1 MAGMDG
7 TARQVVAPRWEA
19 TANPRL
25 YRAMELFGMTRTD
38 LREHLR
44 QEVYG
49 NPCLELS
56 VGEEEV
62 FAEED
67 LGAEEGSDEDEGS
80 LEDDAMEDPEAE
92 FDWEEI
98 ILGGFDVG
106 GDRARYEPREF
117 AEPAA
122 VSVPDLHDHLEEQ
135 LALLQVD
142 GRKMLAAWEI
152 VGNIDDDGRLS
163 CSLEAVAAGLRQRLE
178 ELKAAE
184 ADAGAAADVDDGV
197 LAPYEPE
204 EIESA
209 LALVQGLDPPGI
221 GARDLRECLLL
232 QLRRLHRE
240 DTLAYRIVQERF
252 DDLMNHRW
260 TEITRALG
268 LGPKEIQAAKDEIG
282 ELDPKPGRQL
292 SSGTDHYIVP
302 DMIVEKVGDEY
313 MVFVNEAG
321 MPRLRISPYYQDI
334 VANGKFK
341 GENKKFI
348 TSRMNAAVWLVQTV
362 EQRRRTMLA
371 VARLIVERQH
381 DFFEK
386 GTQGLMPLTLRE
398 VAEEIEMS
406 ESTVSRVT
414 SKKYVQTPRGVFS
427 LKHFFS
433 RGLAA
438 DDGEVS
444 TRLVKER
451 IRSLVASEDPKRP
464 LTDQAIVG
472 LLGHEG
478 IQIARRT
485 VAKYRTQLDIP
496 VTRARR
502 RY

>member
-1 MAGMDG
+1 MAGIDG
-7 TARQVVAPRWEA
+7 TARQVAAPRWEA

-25 YRAMELFGMTRTD
+25 YRAMELLGMTRSD
-38 LREHLR
+38 LLENLR

-62 FAEED
+62 FPEED
-67 LGAEEGSDEDEGS
+67 LGAEEGADEEDGS
-80 LEDDAMEDPEAE
+80 LEDDAMDDPEAE

-98 ILGGFDVG
+98 ILGGFDAG
-106 GDRARYEPREF
+106 GTRGHYEPQDY

-122 VSVPDLHDHLEEQ
+122 VAVPDLHDHLEAQ
-135 LALLQVD
+135 LALLQVE
-142 GRKMLAAWEI
+142 GRQQLAAWEI
-152 VGNIDDDGRLS
+152 IGNIDDDGRLS
-163 CSLEAVAAGLRQRLE
+163 CSLDDVAAGLRQRLDDFKE
-178 ELKAAE
+178 SE
-184 ADAGAAADVDDGV
+184 ANSGADSEPGDRLV
-197 LAPYEPE
+197 PYQPE
-204 EIESA
+204 EVESA
-209 LALVQGLDPPGI
+209 LDVVQGLDPPGI
-221 GARDLRECLLL
+221 AARDLRECLLI
-232 QLRRLHRE
+232 QLRRLRRE
-240 DTLAYRIVQERF
+240 DALAYRIVQERF

-292 SSGTDHYIVP
+292 AGSTDHYIVP

-313 MVFVNEAG
+313 MVFVNDAG

-334 VANGKFK
+334 VAQGKFK
-341 GENKKFI
+341 DENKKFI
-348 TSRMNAAVWLVQTV
+348 TSRMNAAMWLMQVV

-371 VARLIVERQH
+371 VARFIVERQH
-381 DFFEK
+381 EFFEK
-386 GTQGLMPLTLRE
+386 GTQGLTPLTLRE
-398 VAEEIEMS
+398 VAEEVEMS

-433 RGLAA
+433 RGVAG
-438 DDGEVS
+438 DDGAVS

-451 IRSLVASEDPKRP
+451 IQSLVAGEDPKRP
-464 LTDQAIVG
+464 LTDQAIVD

-478 IQIARRT
+478 IHVARRT
-485 VAKYRTQLDIP
+485 VGKYRTQLDIP